1 MGKLGAIMGKDA
13 VMRFGGALDY
23 ISHTHGKHAPPRH
36 WYLMIV
42 GVHPDVRGRGLG
54 AALLAPVLKRAD
66 AEKVPVCLDTAQPK
80 VGPLYARLGFRQ
92 TQESVDPASG
102 ARFWAYQRDPI

>member
-1 MGKLGAIMGKDA
+1 
-13 VMRFGGALDY
+13 VRFGGALDH
-23 ISHTHGKHAPPRH
+23 ITKAHGAQAPPQH

-42 GVHPDVRGRGLG
+42 GVLPEFRGHGLG
-54 AALLAPVLKRAD
+54 AALIAPVLKRAD

-102 ARFWAYQRDPI
+102 VRFWAYQRDPI